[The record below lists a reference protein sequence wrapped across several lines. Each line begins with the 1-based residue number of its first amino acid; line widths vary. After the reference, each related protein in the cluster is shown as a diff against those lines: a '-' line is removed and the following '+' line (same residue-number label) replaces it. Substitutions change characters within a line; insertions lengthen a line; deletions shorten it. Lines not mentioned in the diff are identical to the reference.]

1 MPSPHRAGSIGK
13 KDPDQFFIKNM
24 RNMRTGLLMKTLSCT
39 LMLAAILFF
48 TSCSI
53 GKSSLSS
60 AKKFSLADVQKDY
73 SVFQGLLEESH
84 PSLYWYTPKDSM
96 DHYFHDGYK
105 RLKDS
110 MTETDFRKV
119 LAYVSARVNC
129 GHTSIRP
136 SKAYSSTIDST
147 RLKVFP
153 LSLKIWDDTAVVAAN
168 LIRKDSVL
176 TRGTVVKKINGKE
189 ITEIVDTLSKY
200 ISADGYNQT
209 HKWQSLS
216 NRGYFG
222 SLYTSL
228 FGLSSKYNIEYI
240 DSTGRFSSTS
250 IPVYN
255 PLADSNNFT
264 RTNLSARRGSG
275 LSKKD
280 SKQLQLRAARSLRFD
295 SVHPVAF
302 IDLNTFSRGSQI
314 KKFLRSSF
322 RSFQKNKTKHLVI
335 DVRGN
340 GGGTVTNSTALTR
353 YLAKEPFKVADS
365 LYAIKRKSKYGQYI
379 ENDFFNRLFMS
390 LFSQRKKD
398 GYYHFGYFE
407 RHYFK
412 PKKKNHFDGMVYI
425 ITGGNSFSATT
436 LFVTTVMKQENVI
449 IVGEETGG
457 GAYGNSAWL
466 IPEVTLPQTG
476 VRFRLPLFRL
486 VIDKN
491 IPKDGRGVLPEIESK
506 PTTEAI
512 RKGRDFKMDKVME
525 LIREDKRIRN

>member
-1 MPSPHRAGSIGK
+1 
-13 KDPDQFFIKNM
+13 
-24 RNMRTGLLMKTLSCT
+24 MKTLSCT
-39 LMLAAILFF
+39 LIVAAILFF
-48 TSCSI
+48 TSCSV

-84 PSLYWYTPKDSM
+84 PSLYWYTSKDSM
-96 DHYFHDGYK
+96 DRYFDEGYL

-110 MTETDFRKV
+110 MTEPDFRKV
-119 LAYVSARVNC
+119 LGYVAAKINC
-129 GHTSIRP
+129 GHTTVRP
-136 SKAYSSTIDST
+136 SKNYSTTIDSA

-153 LSLKIWDDTAVVAAN
+153 LSLKIWDDTVVVAAN

-176 TRGTVVKKINGKE
+176 TRGAVVKKINE
-189 ITEIVDTLSKY
+189 RPVSEIVDTLSKY
-200 ISADGYNQT
+200 ISADGYNLT
-209 HKWQSLS
+209 HKWQTLS

-222 SLYTSL
+222 SIYTSL

-240 DSTGRFSSTS
+240 DSTGQISSTT

-255 PLADSNNFT
+255 PITDTNNFA
-264 RTNLSARRGSG
+264 RTNLSSRRRQE
-275 LSKKD
+275 LSKRE
-280 SKQLQLRAARSLRFD
+280 SKQLQFRAARSLRFD
-295 SVHPVAF
+295 SANHIAF

-322 RSFQKNKTKHLVI
+322 ESFQKNKTGYLVI

-340 GGGTVTNSTALTR
+340 GGGTVTNSTAITR

-365 LYAIKRKSKYGQYI
+365 LYAIKRKSKYGNYI
-379 ENDFFNRLFMS
+379 ENNFFNRLFMG
-390 LFSQRKKD
+390 LFARQKKD

-412 PKKKNHFDGMVYI
+412 PKKKNHFDGKVYI

-436 LFVTTVMKQENVI
+436 LFVTSLMKQENVI

-466 IPEVTLPQTG
+466 IPEVTLPRTG

-491 IPKDGRGVLPEIESK
+491 IPKDGRGVLPEIEAK
-506 PTTEAI
+506 PTSEAI
-512 RKGRDFKMDKVME
+512 RKGRDYKLDTVME
-525 LIREDKRIRN
+525 LIREHIENRN